1 MSEISSIDIGLL
13 GPGNTSYRDP
23 GTDGQ
28 PGGRR
33 EPDEHLKDRLFGTI
47 LTARNLTRLSKG
59 PGRFAPWCV
68 EHGRTALRGAAGTL
82 GRGTFHDGTLRR
94 RDHKV
99 TPDASCRTGPGAHP
113 REHFCVTPPRT
124 HHRPRRPGPVHA
136 RNLCPPSMSPP
147 CTAQLAP
154 HARFS
159 GTTHP
164 ARCAS
169 LCLTEH
175 QFLLLADPPQE
186 LLTEHI

>member
-82 GRGTFHDGTLRR
+82 GRGTFHNGTLL
-94 RDHKV
+94 
-99 TPDASCRTGPGAHP
+99 DATTRSLKIVEADFGLL
-113 REHFCVTPPRT
+113 
-124 HHRPRRPGPVHA
+124 HA
-136 RNLCPPSMSPP
+136 RNIIAGS
-147 CTAQLAP
+147 
-154 HARFS
+154 
-159 GTTHP
+159 
-164 ARCAS
+164 
-169 LCLTEH
+169 
-175 QFLLLADPPQE
+175 
-186 LLTEHI
+186 